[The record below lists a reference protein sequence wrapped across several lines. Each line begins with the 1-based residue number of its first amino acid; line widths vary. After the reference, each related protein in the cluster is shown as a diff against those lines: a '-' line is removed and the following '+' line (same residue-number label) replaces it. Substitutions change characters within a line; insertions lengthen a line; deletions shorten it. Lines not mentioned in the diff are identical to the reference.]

1 MLNKKEIEYNVM
13 SLVSTWLFDVKDVSH
28 LMLILT
34 NDNAETTIDCNN
46 LDEVVSQLSSVLINN
61 SEKYTDFA
69 IFIEDYKNLERKV
82 KEFCKEM

>member
-28 LMLILT
+28 FILILT

-46 LDEVVSQLSSVLINN
+46 SEEVVSQLSSVLINN
-61 SEKYTDFA
+61 SEKYTMATLVGVVGDKDKKFGELD
-69 IFIEDYKNLERKV
+69 II
-82 KEFCKEM
+82 

>member
-28 LMLILT
+28 LTLILT

-46 LDEVVSQLSSVLINN
+46 SEEVVSQLSSILINN
-61 SEKYTDFA
+61 SEKYTMATLVGVVGEKDKKLGELD
-69 IFIEDYKNLERKV
+69 II
-82 KEFCKEM
+82 

>member
-46 LDEVVSQLSSVLINN
+46 SEEVVSQLSSVLIDN
-61 SEKYTDFA
+61 SEKYTMATLVGVVGD
-69 IFIEDYKNLERKV
+69 KG
-82 KEFCKEM
+82 CW

>member
-13 SLVSTWLFDVKDVSH
+13 SLVSTWLFDAKDVSH
-28 LMLILT
+28 LTLILT

-61 SEKYTDFA
+61 SEKYTMVTLVGVVGDKDKKFGELD
-69 IFIEDYKNLERKV
+69 II
-82 KEFCKEM
+82 

>member
-28 LMLILT
+28 LTLILT

-46 LDEVVSQLSSVLINN
+46 SDEVVSQLSSVLIDN
-61 SEKYTDFA
+61 SEKYTMATLVGVVGDKDKQFGELD
-69 IFIEDYKNLERKV
+69 II
-82 KEFCKEM
+82 

>member
-28 LMLILT
+28 LTLILT

-46 LDEVVSQLSSVLINN
+46 LDEVVSQLSSVLIDN
-61 SEKYTDFA
+61 SEKYTMATLVGAVGDKDKKFGELD
-69 IFIEDYKNLERKV
+69 II
-82 KEFCKEM
+82 

>member
-28 LMLILT
+28 FILILT

-46 LDEVVSQLSSVLINN
+46 SEEVVSQLSSVLIDN
-61 SEKYTDFA
+61 SEKYTMATLVGVIGDKDKKFG
-69 IFIEDYKNLERKV
+69 
-82 KEFCKEM
+82 EFDII

>member
-13 SLVSTWLFDVKDVSH
+13 SLVSNWLFDVKDVSH

-46 LDEVVSQLSSVLINN
+46 LDEVVSQLSSVLIDN
-61 SEKYTDFA
+61 SEKYTMATLVGVVGDKDKKFGELD
-69 IFIEDYKNLERKV
+69 II
-82 KEFCKEM
+82 